1 MVKQSKNSHW
11 HYETNLKQHD
21 IITIT
26 LCPYRS
32 LGNRGYSYLMIGFMG
47 LMFFLSLF
55 FYFMGAWPVIGF
67 LGIEIGL
74 VWFLFKVNYKSSKN
88 FEQILITKNSTL
100 IKKISIFMIGNL
112 SIISYR

>member
-11 HYETNLKQHD
+11 HYKTNLKQRD

-32 LGNRGYSYLMIGFMG
+32 LGDRGYLYLMIGFIG

-55 FYFMGAWPVIGF
+55 LYSMGAWPVIGF
-67 LGIEIGL
+67 LGVEIGL
-74 VWFLFKVNYKSSKN
+74 VWFLLKVNYKSSKN

-100 IKKISIFMIGNL
+100 FFFIHL
-112 SIISYR
+112 R